1 QELVAG
7 LRIAHR
13 GECAVHVGVGVYFFF
28 ASRRRHTRSKRDWS
42 SDVCSSDLAHF
53 ASWCW
58 ITVLPLPKGPG
69 TAATPP
75 LAIGKNVS
83 MTRWPVTRGI
93 SGGSF
98 FWYGRPRRT
107 GHFCISVSSLS
118 PSAVSRTATVSSTVN
133 SPDLIS

>member
-75 LAIGKNVS
+75 LAMGKKVS
-83 MTRWPVTRGI
+83 MRSEERRVGKERRCGGTAGETRDNQEQTAEVGHVRDSITREWHARNQGQ
-93 SGGSF
+93 
-98 FWYGRPRRT
+98 
-107 GHFCISVSSLS
+107 V
-118 PSAVSRTATVSSTVN
+118 
-133 SPDLIS
+133 

>member
-53 ASWCW
+53 ASWCC

-75 LAIGKNVS
+75 LAMGKKVS
-83 MTRWPVTRGI
+83 ITLWPVTRGT
-93 SGGSF
+93 SRGSF
-98 FWYGRPRRT
+98 FTSGRPRLT
-107 GHFCISVSSLS
+107 GHFCTMVSSLS
-118 PSAVSRTATVSSTVN
+118 PLSVAMTATVSSTVN
-133 SPDLIS
+133 SHAPS